1 MDSKPAAYQLLT
13 WGLVLAAG
21 LLLGWVHPQYA
32 AIYGA
37 VQLVA
42 HRLGPQWLAV
52 ARRYDPVIGQPWS
65 ANMKSPEGN
74 SSKACQP

>member
-1 MDSKPAAYQLLT
+1 MNSKPAAQQLLI
-13 WGLVLAAG
+13 WGLILAAG

-52 ARRYDPVIGQPWS
+52 ACRHDPVIGQPWS
-65 ANMKSPEGN
+65 ANMKSQGDN